1 MNAKQHKKTN
11 SKNSSKKA
19 ILKTIFI
26 LLITSAV
33 SISCSSGDD
42 GGTNNPQPANE
53 NTWTLD
59 TNNFVRSNSTQTL
72 TTYTSGEPFTIVNV
86 DSNFNN
92 NQVFKTCN
100 FVPTFNTSTTGT
112 YTVKSQSTVFSNVTQ
127 KTMYI
132 KCLVSNG
139 LGNGAMYESIDS
151 NLSAIV
157 TQVDG
162 KFVVSITEPI
172 TLTRIYNDGFV
183 QAPQT
188 FTLTCNKV
196 R

>member
-1 MNAKQHKKTN
+1 MRKK
-11 SKNSSKKA
+11 S
-19 ILKTIFI
+19 ILKSILY
-26 LLITSAV
+26 LLIGSAL
-33 SISCSSGDD
+33 SISCSSDD
-42 GGTNNPQPANE
+42 GNQNNPPPAANE

-59 TNNFVRSNSTQTL
+59 TNNFIRSNSTQTA

-92 NQVFKTCN
+92 NQIFKTCN
-100 FVPTFNTSTTGT
+100 FIPTFNTHTTGT
-112 YTVKSQSTVFSNVTQ
+112 YTVKSQNTVFSNVTL

-132 KCLVSNG
+132 KCFVSNG
-139 LGNGAMYESIDS
+139 LGNGAMYESMDS
-151 NLSAIV
+151 DLTATV

-162 KFVVSITEPI
+162 KSVVTITEPV
-172 TLTRIYNDGFV
+172 TLTRTYNDNFP